1 MQLVTLPL
9 NFFFNTLIRTSCA
22 FGGATS
28 TSSRENGL
36 FASHST
42 AALHLITCK
51 KSKGKGSDPCN
62 EKVTTLRQILNICTC
77 RIPAHIWG
85 KLGKKNNQKPT
96 PKSVSVSQFCVF
108 VFFLPP
114 RSRLTLFISLPII
127 CSWSFLVG
135 SSHHRTLLS
144 YRPWNKTFH
153 ISLRGT
159 VTPLSNMY

>member
-9 NFFFNTLIRTSCA
+9 NFFSNTLIRTSCA

-108 VFFLPP
+108 FFFATTIT
-114 RSRLTLFISLPII
+114 SDF
-127 CSWSFLVG
+127 V
-135 SSHHRTLLS
+135 
-144 YRPWNKTFH
+144 H
-153 ISLRGT
+153 ISVHYLLLIFFGGVFSSQNFT
-159 VTPLSNMY
+159 QLQAME

>member
-96 PKSVSVSQFCVF
+96 PKSVSVSQ
-108 VFFLPP
+108 VFFFCHHDHIWLCSYLCPLFAP
-114 RSRLTLFISLPII
+114 DLFWWGLLITELYSATGHGIRLSTSP
-127 CSWSFLVG
+127 
-135 SSHHRTLLS
+135 
-144 YRPWNKTFH
+144 
-153 ISLRGT
+153 
-159 VTPLSNMY
+159 